1 MALEQSINLDSKAK
15 GGIIGITQRPSALQK
30 WFLTAHERT
39 ATMTATKRMIDL
51 DESTRSTHKESSK
64 VRVQRDEND
73 IKKVIHTLQTVM
85 SNPFD
90 EDAYREDVPL
100 MNLATGVVMPEEI
113 SEQLIDAQCLG
124 EARMKLFVSKRINT
138 NEVGFWEPMEKMN
151 IKTFASLS
159 KKAKVKS
166 VDEKLVT
173 VSADRN
179 LFGRLLIASWSRDID
194 LREVLK
200 YKLDSVPCALAH
212 RDGSLRKTTKSVF
225 LEILE
230 EQVLALP
237 RLPVD
242 DRISTAYV
250 IDGMAVVQMMKNA
263 GSATFGELANK
274 YFQLITAHLGNNGCN
289 RVDVVFDRYDKEDSI
304 KEAERARRGSSSS
317 FEVRISGPS
326 TPVPKKWQN
335 FISNPVNKTNLK
347 AFLGSMWKE
356 MAKTRLAGD
365 QKLVLAGCFIHS
377 DDTFAITQN
386 QETPL
391 LHLSSDHEEADTRM
405 LLHAS
410 DCSRDHQ
417 RIVVQSP
424 DTDVAAL
431 CVYAC
436 NMINTQQLWFRTGVK
451 DKLRFL
457 SVHRLAEKLGEDLC
471 RLIPSFHA
479 LTGCD
484 STSALYQI
492 GKRKAWKALLQ
503 TKDVYV
509 DLAGLGDNVPPL
521 QSVAKTA
528 EAFISS
534 LYAIPSRAG
543 TTADD
548 VRYTHGQIINFM

>member
-1 MALEQSINLDSKAK
+1 MNLQEVH
-15 GGIIGITQRPSALQK
+15 TRNHQK
-30 WFLTAHERT
+30 SEFKE
-39 ATMTATKRMIDL
+39 TK
-51 DESTRSTHKESSK
+51 
-64 VRVQRDEND
+64 ND

-179 LFGRLLIASWSRDID
+179 LFGRLLIASRSRDID

-200 YKLDSVPCALAH
+200 YELDSVPCALAH
-212 RDGSLRKTTKSVF
+212 PAGSLRKTTKSVF

-274 YFQLITAHLGNNGCN
+274 YFQLIT
-289 RVDVVFDRYDKEDSI
+289 R
-304 KEAERARRGSSSS
+304 SS
-317 FEVRISGPS
+317 
-326 TPVPKKWQN
+326 
-335 FISNPVNKTNLK
+335 
-347 AFLGSMWKE
+347 
-356 MAKTRLAGD
+356 
-365 QKLVLAGCFIHS
+365 
-377 DDTFAITQN
+377 
-386 QETPL
+386 
-391 LHLSSDHEEADTRM
+391 
-405 LLHAS
+405 
-410 DCSRDHQ
+410 
-417 RIVVQSP
+417 
-424 DTDVAAL
+424 
-431 CVYAC
+431 
-436 NMINTQQLWFRTGVK
+436 
-451 DKLRFL
+451 
-457 SVHRLAEKLGEDLC
+457 
-471 RLIPSFHA
+471 
-479 LTGCD
+479 
-484 STSALYQI
+484 
-492 GKRKAWKALLQ
+492 RK
-503 TKDVYV
+503 
-509 DLAGLGDNVPPL
+509 
-521 QSVAKTA
+521 
-528 EAFISS
+528 
-534 LYAIPSRAG
+534 
-543 TTADD
+543 
-548 VRYTHGQIINFM
+548 

>member
-1 MALEQSINLDSKAK
+1 M
-15 GGIIGITQRPSALQK
+15 
-30 WFLTAHERT
+30 
-39 ATMTATKRMIDL
+39 
-51 DESTRSTHKESSK
+51 
-64 VRVQRDEND
+64 
-73 IKKVIHTLQTVM
+73 
-85 SNPFD
+85 
-90 EDAYREDVPL
+90 
-100 MNLATGVVMPEEI
+100 
-113 SEQLIDAQCLG
+113 
-124 EARMKLFVSKRINT
+124 
-138 NEVGFWEPMEKMN
+138 
-151 IKTFASLS
+151 
-159 KKAKVKS
+159 
-166 VDEKLVT
+166 
-173 VSADRN
+173 
-179 LFGRLLIASWSRDID
+179 
-194 LREVLK
+194 
-200 YKLDSVPCALAH
+200 
-212 RDGSLRKTTKSVF
+212 F

-356 MAKTRLAGD
+356 MAKTRLVGD

-417 RIVVQSP
+417 KIVVQSP

-436 NMINTQQLWFRTGVK
+436 NMINT
-451 DKLRFL
+451 
-457 SVHRLAEKLGEDLC
+457 
-471 RLIPSFHA
+471 
-479 LTGCD
+479 
-484 STSALYQI
+484 
-492 GKRKAWKALLQ
+492 
-503 TKDVYV
+503 
-509 DLAGLGDNVPPL
+509 
-521 QSVAKTA
+521 
-528 EAFISS
+528 
-534 LYAIPSRAG
+534 
-543 TTADD
+543 
-548 VRYTHGQIINFM
+548 

>member
-1 MALEQSINLDSKAK
+1 M
-15 GGIIGITQRPSALQK
+15 
-30 WFLTAHERT
+30 
-39 ATMTATKRMIDL
+39 
-51 DESTRSTHKESSK
+51 
-64 VRVQRDEND
+64 
-73 IKKVIHTLQTVM
+73 
-85 SNPFD
+85 
-90 EDAYREDVPL
+90 
-100 MNLATGVVMPEEI
+100 
-113 SEQLIDAQCLG
+113 
-124 EARMKLFVSKRINT
+124 
-138 NEVGFWEPMEKMN
+138 
-151 IKTFASLS
+151 
-159 KKAKVKS
+159 
-166 VDEKLVT
+166 
-173 VSADRN
+173 
-179 LFGRLLIASWSRDID
+179 
-194 LREVLK
+194 
-200 YKLDSVPCALAH
+200 
-212 RDGSLRKTTKSVF
+212 
-225 LEILE
+225 
-230 EQVLALP
+230 
-237 RLPVD
+237 
-242 DRISTAYV
+242 
-250 IDGMAVVQMMKNA
+250 
-263 GSATFGELANK
+263 
-274 YFQLITAHLGNNGCN
+274 
-289 RVDVVFDRYDKEDSI
+289 
-304 KEAERARRGSSSS
+304 
-317 FEVRISGPS
+317 
-326 TPVPKKWQN
+326 
-335 FISNPVNKTNLK
+335 
-347 AFLGSMWKE
+347 
-356 MAKTRLAGD
+356 LAGD

-377 DDTFAITQN
+377 HDTFTITQN

-391 LHLSSDHEEADTRM
+391 LHLSSDHEEADRRM

-457 SVHRLAEKLGEDLC
+457 PVHRLAEKLGEDLC

-543 TTADD
+543 TTAYD